1 MNRMNNYSKQARPLW
16 MFIYKTNLKHCDS
29 ILPSEILNVVAAISC
44 WFLLVFFNN
53 WNTPLCALCQACHL
67 FSSSGSGLH
76 NFFFVCFI
84 YLVIIFVCTLLCT
97 LLPMGTLQQNCR
109 RFSVN
114 HYLVAIVVRADWNH
128 VKDFTIL
135 TFFLPYY
142 DQAVEMVK
150 VKLFHV

>member
-1 MNRMNNYSKQARPLW
+1 MTPFCLQRYW
-16 MFIYKTNLKHCDS
+16 MWLQ
-29 ILPSEILNVVAAISC
+29 
-44 WFLLVFFNN
+44 LLVVGFFLFFFNN

-76 NFFFVCFI
+76 NFFFCLF
-84 YLVIIFVCTLLCT
+84 YLFSYNFCLYIVVYTSSNGNTATKLQKIF
-97 LLPMGTLQQNCR
+97 GE
-109 RFSVN
+109 S
-114 HYLVAIVVRADWNH
+114 HLVAIIVRADWNH
-128 VKDFTIL
+128 AKDFTIL